1 MSVTA
6 HVRACKHAQKNVLAV
21 LGVALATTLVMGV
34 GGCASESDQ
43 DQLGRLT
50 AQREQLRED
59 VARAQMERDR
69 MMLQL
74 SQPVAP
80 PVAVADS
87 TPTTPKRAT
96 DPDFGED
103 TTTSRRGGDLV
114 VEVAGDVLFDSGS
127 ITLKSTAKRTLDRI
141 AGIIERRYGGNL
153 VRVEGYTDRDP
164 IRKTKDKFESNE
176 ELSAK
181 RALAVEK
188 YLVSKGIAGDRIYA
202 AAFGPADPKST
213 KKASR
218 RVEIVI
224 LEAR

>member
-1 MSVTA
+1 MDVTTHIGTNTRRLRIRQLVA
-6 HVRACKHAQKNVLAV
+6 IVP
-21 LGVALATTLVMGV
+21 VALALIGSV
-34 GGCASESDQ
+34 GCSSSADQ
-43 DQLGRLT
+43 DELGRLS
-50 AQREQLRED
+50 ARSEQLRED
-59 VARAQMERDR
+59 ISRAQMERDR
-69 MMLQL
+69 LL
-74 SQPVAP
+74 AELATANTPVPEPAP
-80 PVAVADS
+80 EVA
-87 TPTTPKRAT
+87 PTTPKRST
-96 DPDFGED
+96 DPDFGAD
-103 TTTSRRGGDLV
+103 TTTTRRGGDLV

-141 AGIIERRYGGNL
+141 ADAIQGRYSGNL

-164 IRKTKDKFESNE
+164 INKTKGKFESNE

-188 YLVSKGIAGDRIYA
+188 YLVTRGIPGERIYA

-224 LEAR
+224 LNAR